1 MKQLLTCLAYVYALV
16 LVPNSVAAQTTW
28 DYYYIGEAN
37 NWNDSSA
44 AEDSKYHFGQTSN
57 TTDVIPWTLILSGS
71 QLDRVI
77 DGNDG
82 NAYFAVHV
90 KTNATGPGNTFRM
103 GPAYNDY
110 DITTLGSGSVD
121 ISENNNSFLLRNVD
135 QNALYK
141 LTFVSNADRKS
152 GSLSVEK
159 ITMSADNITI
169 KAAWNN
175 NWETAIPYSSKSD
188 SGIYLWNVTRAQ
200 IKGAIS
206 NISNGARVEFK
217 LFLND
222 TPQWWFGNG
231 EQEVTDSWLTLYN
244 KKADG
249 SNAANCYIEYDEDI
263 TSYTIQAKYQDGV
276 WKVRVV
282 ENVDNHDY
290 YWVSPQVTGG
300 KKLPAFKLIA
310 SRNRNRDSEEKV
322 GDGQISNRY
331 YTFTIK
337 DDDLKDYIGGAA
349 ISASTQVDWK
359 IVRDDDQVWY
369 CHTTANNVGENNN
382 YGDHDAYISYM
393 NFNNRKVTDS
403 SAEGQGLFYFVKGFA
418 KSYTF
423 VLNSIKGNISF
434 NYAKC
439 GIYDTDSGT
448 SKPDSY
454 KLIGNFTSARG
465 NVDIDIK
472 SGREMTKLWYKDGV
486 EYTTER
492 WYQEYTTEQ
501 ASPDSI
507 VFTASVQKPAEG
519 WGELYLLVNPEGNQA
534 YSNYATA
541 GAILRP
547 IVSIGN
553 NLDGRAL
560 YGGLMSVNYNQSIN
574 PEPKDSYSGY
584 TFRFNATTMTYM
596 LQFHTSI
603 SIVGPAASGTENS
616 PGSWD
621 LSKIPAVDPRIG
633 LSLAAPNDANHYRAR
648 VYMRQGE
655 KFRFLK
661 CEVENTAPTYVNSWK
676 ENDHAPKWVGASVD
690 GDYYPNN
697 ETQYKNYLSWDSST
711 GNEVPSDNENS
722 ILFDLPE
729 GWYYVNF
736 YDEESPYYTIEREVE
751 LRDFKNVTYNNT
763 TRTIEGRGDYNFFR
777 VWSDHIAWK
786 KPENI
791 DVFVLSSFVPVS
803 ENSPAQVTLTKL
815 DAGYIPART
824 GVILASKNTKDNLP
838 NGQVYKQAVS
848 TTEYNTMWMDME
860 PYIAQGPDYD
870 DESLLTPLYESRNLQ
885 YAENGNYN
893 YLFGFYRK
901 SKFDKTAEPE
911 HFSLG
916 FWMTTGVGNTY
927 ANSAYLSLTAEQ
939 IAKLGSGVSYNI
951 PEPTAAPCLMLS
963 FMGNDSE
970 TTGMESVTPVIG
982 QEEDAWYTLSGLRID
997 QPTQKGIY
1005 IHNGKKIAIK

>member
-16 LVPNSVAAQTTW
+16 LVPNSVAAQTIW
-28 DYYYIGEAN
+28 DYYYLGEAN
-37 NWNDSSA
+37 NWDASGA
-44 AEDSKYHFGQTSN
+44 AEDLKYHFGQTSS
-57 TTDVIPWTLILSGS
+57 TTDVITWTLTLSGS
-71 QLDRVI
+71 QLDCI
-77 DGNDG
+77 KDG

-90 KTNATGPGNTFRM
+90 KTDATGEGNIFRM
-103 GPAYNDY
+103 GPDNNND
-110 DITTLGSGSVD
+110 DITTQGSGSVSKND
-121 ISENNNSFLLRNVD
+121 NSFLLRNVD

-141 LTFVSNADRKS
+141 LTFVSNAGRES
-152 GSLSVEK
+152 GTLSVEK

-175 NWETAIPYSSKSD
+175 WGNAIRYSSKSD
-188 SGIYLWNVTRAQ
+188 SGIYLWNVTREQ

-206 NISNGARVEFK
+206 NISNGAHVEFK
-217 LFLND
+217 LFLDD

-249 SNAANCYIEYDEDI
+249 SDADNCYIEYDEDI
-263 TSYTIQAKYQDGV
+263 TSYTIQAIYQDGV

-310 SRNRNRDSEEKV
+310 SRNRNRDAEGKV

-337 DDDLKDYIGGAA
+337 DDDLKYYNGGAA
-349 ISASTQVDWK
+349 ISASTPVEWK
-359 IVRDDDQVWY
+359 IVRDDEQVWY
-369 CHTTANNVGENNN
+369 CQTTANNVGENYN

-403 SAEGQGLFYFVKGFA
+403 SAEGQGLFYFEKGFA

-434 NYAKC
+434 NYAKY
-439 GIYDTDSGT
+439 GIYDTGAASGT
-448 SKPDSY
+448 SKADSY

-465 NVDIDIK
+465 DVDIDFET
-472 SGREMTKLWYKDGV
+472 GPVMTKLWYKDGT
-486 EYTTER
+486 EYTTA
-492 WYQEYTTEQ
+492 Q

-519 WGELYLLVNPEGNQA
+519 WGELYLLVNPVDNKD
-534 YSNYATA
+534 YSNYAEP

-547 IVSIGN
+547 IVSIRN

-560 YGGLMSVNYNQSIN
+560 YGGLMSVNYSQSIN

-621 LSKIPAVDPRIG
+621 LSNISAEDPRIG
-633 LSLAAPNDANHYRAR
+633 LSLADPNDANHYRAR
-648 VYMRQGE
+648 VYMTQGKE
-655 KFRFLK
+655 FRFLK
-661 CEVENTAPTYVNSWK
+661 CEDEDTTPTYKNSWK
-676 ENDHAPKWVGASVD
+676 ENEHAPKWVGALANI
-690 GDYYPNN
+690 DYYPYNETQSQY
-697 ETQYKNYLSWDSST
+697 ETQYKNYLSTAST
-711 GNEVPSDNENS
+711 APSDNDNDKN
-722 ILFDLPE
+722 ILFDLPT

-736 YDEESPYYTIEREVE
+736 YDEASPYYTIEREVE
-751 LRDFKNVTYNNT
+751 LRDFKNVTYNGT

-815 DAGYIPART
+815 NADYIPART

-838 NGQVYKQAVS
+838 IGQEYKQAVS

-860 PYIAQGPDYD
+860 PYIEPGHTYTG
-870 DESLLTPLYESRNLQ
+870 ESLLTPLYESRNLQ
-885 YAENGNYN
+885 YAESGNYN

-951 PEPTAAPCLMLS
+951 PEPTMSAAPCMMLS

>member
-1 MKQLLTCLAYVYALV
+1 MKQLLTCLVYVYALV
-16 LVPNSVAAQTTW
+16 LVPNSVAAQTIW
-28 DYYYIGEAN
+28 KYYYLGEAN
-37 NWNDSSA
+37 SWNASGA
-44 AEDSKYHFGQTSN
+44 AEDSKYHFGQTSSP
-57 TTDVIPWTLILSGS
+57 TDEITWTLTLSGS
-71 QLDRVI
+71 QLDC
-77 DGNDG
+77 DKNGK
-82 NAYFAVHV
+82 AYFAVHV
-90 KTNATGPGNTFRM
+90 KTDATGVGNIFRM

-110 DITTLGSGSVD
+110 DITTLGSGSVSKND
-121 ISENNNSFLLRNVD
+121 NSFLLGGVD

-141 LTFVSNADRKS
+141 LTFVSNARES
-152 GSLSVEK
+152 GTLSVEK
-159 ITMSADNITI
+159 IAENITI
-169 KAAWNN
+169 KTALN
-175 NWETAIPYSSKSD
+175 NWGDAIPYSSMSN
-188 SGIYLWNVTRAQ
+188 SGIYLWNVTREQ
-200 IKGAIS
+200 IKVAKP
-206 NISNGARVEFK
+206 NISNGAHVDFK
-217 LFLND
+217 LFLDDGTSNGK
-222 TPQWWFGNG
+222 WFGNG
-231 EQEVTDSWLTLYN
+231 TEVTDSWVTLSL
-244 KKADG
+244 G
-249 SNAANCYIEYDEDI
+249 GGPEANCYIEYDEDI
-263 TSYTIQAKYQDGV
+263 TSYTIQAKYENGV

-300 KKLPAFKLIA
+300 QKLAAFKLIA
-310 SRNRNRDSEEKV
+310 SRNRNRDAEGKV

-337 DDDLKDYIGGAA
+337 DDDLKYYNGGAA

-359 IVRDDDQVWY
+359 IVRDDDKVWY
-369 CHTTANNVGENNN
+369 CHTTANKVGENYNS
-382 YGDHDAYISYM
+382 GDHDAYISYM
-393 NFNNRKVTDS
+393 NFNNRKVTDPN
-403 SAEGQGLFYFVKGFA
+403 AEGQGLFYFEKGFA

-434 NYAKC
+434 NYANN

-448 SKPDSY
+448 SRAESY
-454 KLIGNFTSARG
+454 KLIGNFTSAKG
-465 NVDIDIK
+465 NVDIDFD
-472 SGREMTKLWYKDGV
+472 SGPVMTKLWYKGGV
-486 EYTTER
+486 EYTEA
-492 WYQEYTTEQ
+492 QE
-501 ASPDSI
+501 SPDSI

-519 WGELYLLVNPEGNQA
+519 WGELYLLVNPVDNQGYSAEGV
-534 YSNYATA
+534 A

-560 YGGLMSVNYNQSIN
+560 YGGLMSVNYSQSIN
-574 PEPKDSYSGY
+574 PEPNDSYSGY

-616 PGSWD
+616 QGSWD
-621 LSKIPAVDPRIG
+621 LSKISAEDPRDPRIR
-633 LSLAAPNDANHYRAR
+633 LSLADPNDPNDANHYRAR
-648 VYMRQGE
+648 VYMTRGE

-661 CEVENTAPTYVNSWK
+661 CEDENTAPTYENSWK
-676 ENDHAPKWVGASVD
+676 ENENAPKWVGASAD

-697 ETQYKNYLSWDSST
+697 ETQYKNYLSWDDST
-711 GNEVPSDNENS
+711 GNTEPSDNENS

-736 YDEESPYYTIEREVE
+736 YDEASPYYTIEREVE
-751 LRDFKNVTYNNT
+751 LRDFENVTYNGT
-763 TRTIEGRGDYNFFR
+763 TRTIEGRGGYNFFR

-815 DAGYIPART
+815 DADYIPAQT
-824 GVILASKNTKDNLP
+824 GVILASKKTKDNLP
-838 NGQVYKQAVS
+838 IGQVYKQAVS

-860 PYIAQGPDYD
+860 PYIAQGPDYTRA
-870 DESLLTPLYESRNLQ
+870 SLLTPLYESRNLQ
-885 YAENGNYN
+885 YAESGKYN

-951 PEPTAAPCLMLS
+951 PEPTAAPCLLLS